1 MFRLAVLLLFTFTL
15 LTDALTH
22 GSCLFGVEELLKVM
36 GITTLPIINEIGPL
50 LNSTN
55 FPNNPCVIRGPE
67 GNTVC
72 CLKSEVSRELNLGNV
87 NFYQFR
93 MEL

>member
-1 MFRLAVLLLFTFTL
+1 MLLFTCTL
-15 LTDALTH
+15 FTDASTH
-22 GSCLFGVEELLKVM
+22 DSCLFGVEELLKVM

-67 GNTVC
+67 ANTVC
-72 CLKSEVSRELNLGNV
+72 CIKSDVSREWKLGDV
-87 NFYQFR
+87 GI
-93 MEL
+93 ELFINSEWNS